1 MQIRACVQSRRDEHQ
16 VTLSTNG
23 QEHTLAIPPKS
34 SGFGSS
40 ANGGELLALALATC
54 YCNDLYREAAAR
66 GIAVQGV
73 EVEVEARFGGAGEP
87 ARQIRYRANVTA
99 DAPAEAV
106 RELVEHTDR
115 VAEVH
120 NTLRLGIAVE
130 LEDVEVAG
138 LTESSPGGSPRT

>member
-1 MQIRACVQSRRDEHQ
+1 MQISARVESRRDQHQ
-16 VTLSTNG
+16 VMLSTNG
-23 QEHTLAIPPKS
+23 QSHALAIAPRA

-66 GIAVQGV
+66 GIAVHGV
-73 EVEVEARFGGAGEP
+73 DVEVEARFGGAGEP
-87 ARQIRYRANVTA
+87 ARQIRYRAKVTA
-99 DAPAEAV
+99 DAPDDAV

-120 NTLRLGIAVE
+120 NTLRAGIAVE
-130 LEDVEVAG
+130 LENSA
-138 LTESSPGGSPRT
+138 